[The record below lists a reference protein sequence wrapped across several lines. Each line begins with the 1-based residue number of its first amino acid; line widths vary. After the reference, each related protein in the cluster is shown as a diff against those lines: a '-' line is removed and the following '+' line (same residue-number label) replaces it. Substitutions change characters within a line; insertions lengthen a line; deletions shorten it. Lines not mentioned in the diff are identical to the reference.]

1 MEHMVAGEQS
11 TGPVSCPTW
20 TMAACRWRGT
30 GSLFSDKEHEPQKAF
45 LNHFLRSSY
54 FSTYHMHQKSLTF
67 MLLKAQNGEDTLAF
81 HWGSPQLWRNS
92 KCQHGNRRRSRVWEK
107 CRDSMHTVASK
118 DIPSTVIPSFLQSPD
133 EGQMSTPSFMPSMDS
148 RCTARSFRQKS
159 FTIFMSKES
168 PDQLCAGLWWSVLLS
183 QWSKTMQS
191 ILQLAYWGTMIC
203 VFNK

>member
-1 MEHMVAGEQS
+1 MNHRKPFWTISSEVPISAPTTCIRKAWHLCCWRPRMVRTPWHS
-11 TGPVSCPTW
+11 TGD
-20 TMAACRWRGT
+20 R
-30 GSLFSDKEHEPQKAF
+30 
-45 LNHFLRSSY
+45 
-54 FSTYHMHQKSLTF
+54 
-67 MLLKAQNGEDTLAF
+67 
-81 HWGSPQLWRNS
+81 PQLWRNS

-107 CRDSMHTVASK
+107 CRNSMHTVASK

-159 FTIFMSKES
+159 FTIFISKES